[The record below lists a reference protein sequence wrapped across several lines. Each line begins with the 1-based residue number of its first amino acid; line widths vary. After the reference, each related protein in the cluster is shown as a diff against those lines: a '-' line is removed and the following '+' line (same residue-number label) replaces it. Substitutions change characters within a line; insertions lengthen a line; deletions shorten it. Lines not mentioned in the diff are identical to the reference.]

1 MWCFLNFAFPH
12 LGQTSPQVLQPSVP
26 GMLAKATGQ
35 APSRQGEAGTISD
48 SIKRPRCSADPADGP
63 FSYSVFQVFSLF
75 SCRLRGAS
83 FKMDD
88 CLRPSH

>member
-35 APSRQGEAGTISD
+35 APSRKGAAGTISD
-48 SIKRPRCSADPADGP
+48 SIKRPRGWADPADGP
-63 FSYSVFQVFSLF
+63 FSYPVFQVFSLF
-75 SCRLRGAS
+75 SRGLQGAS